1 MSFFNTFRG
10 RLLLILLFLLV
21 TTLGV
26 QYYLNLLSED
36 ENRQLRERQ
45 NRAIYAGITLGVNS
59 LTSKDFRIQ
68 DLVSQPGR
76 LDDDARR
83 RIRDILVIDSDWRV
97 WDSLTDDY
105 LPVQFEDNTVE
116 YKNLSELKDLPPLM
130 EPERLGSDISHFPNA
145 NAANATDPDE
155 AYAMPIETSQ
165 GRWYVM
171 VLLKNDP
178 SAAVRRAAQPL
189 VFTLAILMVST
200 LVTFFLV
207 WRFTRPIANLSNAA
221 REVGEGNLSVRVP
234 GSQRTDEMGQL
245 ASRFNE
251 MTSELEKKSELEA
264 KLQQAEKSA
273 VVGRLGSA
281 IAHEIRNPLNYI
293 NLTLDHLRSKFKPQE
308 ADKGAAFDKLTS
320 QLKAE
325 VARINQQISDF
336 LNYSRPANANL
347 RPIDARRVV
356 EDSLRIVEAEAEE
369 KHIRIGIVEQENV
382 SEVLGDPEFLRS
394 VFNNLFINAVQSM
407 ESTGGNLNVK
417 ISPDDGFVRFDIS
430 DTGSGISEE
439 NIPKIFEP
447 YFSTKETGTGL
458 GLAIVQKIVD
468 VHHGTIDVKS
478 TEGDGTSFTVKLPK
492 AN

>member
-1 MSFFNTFRG
+1 MSFFSTFRG

-26 QYYLNLLSED
+26 QYYLNLLSEV
-36 ENRQLRERQ
+36 ENRQLREKQ

-59 LTSKDFRIQ
+59 LTSDFRIQ
-68 DLVSQPGR
+68 DLVAQPGR
-76 LDDDARR
+76 LDDDAGR
-83 RIRDILVIDSDWRV
+83 RIKDILIIDSSWQV
-97 WDSLTDDY
+97 SDSLSDEY
-105 LPVQFEDNTVE
+105 LPEQADDGTIVF
-116 YKNLSELKDLPPLM
+116 KNLANLKDLPPLM
-130 EPERLGSDISHFPNA
+130 EPERLGSDVSHFPNA
-145 NAANATDPDE
+145 TNPNTADPDE

-171 VLLKNDP
+171 VLLKNDAN
-178 SAAVRRAAQPL
+178 AAILRAAQPL
-189 VFTLAILMVST
+189 IFTLAILLVST
-200 LVTFFLV
+200 LVTFYLV

-221 REVGEGNLSVRVP
+221 REVGEGNLTVRVP

-308 ADKGAAFDKLTS
+308 NDKAEAFEKLTA

-347 RPIDARRVV
+347 RSIDARKVV

-369 KHIRIGIVEQENV
+369 KHIKIGLVEQEDV
-382 SEVLGDPEFLRS
+382 SQVLGDPEFLRS

-407 ESTGGNLNVK
+407 ESTGGNLNVR

-430 DTGSGISEE
+430 DTGSGITEE

-478 TEGDGTSFTVKLPK
+478 SQGSGTSFTLKLPR